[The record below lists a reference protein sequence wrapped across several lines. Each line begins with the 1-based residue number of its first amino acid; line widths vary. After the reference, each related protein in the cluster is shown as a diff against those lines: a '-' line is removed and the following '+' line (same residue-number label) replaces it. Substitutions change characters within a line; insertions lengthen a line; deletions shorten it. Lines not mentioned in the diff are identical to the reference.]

1 MTERKTK
8 GDLEQMAEEI
18 FELSK
23 LASAIR
29 AQNRAG
35 TPEVLSET
43 EFLTLDVL
51 IQEGPMTVGAIQRR
65 IGVLPAQM
73 SRIIRSLE
81 NKGGSAFGGFVECTI
96 HPSDRRKIDVQ
107 VTPKGRNRHRAYRSA
122 RLKMTTEILQDLT
135 PEDRRQFIRICG
147 RIRSGMAKRAH
158 RE

>member
-81 NKGGSAFGGFVECTI
+81 NKGGRRFVECTI

-107 VTPKGRNRHRAYRSA
+107 VTPSGRKGHRAYRSA

-135 PEDRRQFIRICG
+135 PEDRRQFVGICG
-147 RIRSGMAKRAH
+147 RIRSGMSKRAH
-158 RE
+158 AR